1 MLYNYTRINFWL
13 SAQWTAPGNG
23 GTNMMTESQKSK
35 LAAYTAAKASC
46 PARERLSAL
55 FDDGVFTETAS
66 GRSAGGDPS
75 GVVTAYGYINGCPA
89 YAFSQDS
96 TAAKGA
102 VSRAHSEKVCRMF
115 DLAAKN
121 GVPVVGIYD
130 SCGAFIEDGA
140 DALNAYSEMLLEAGN
155 LSGVVPTVSVIA
167 GVCAGSMA
175 VVAAAADYVVMTE
188 GAELYAAVGGD
199 SSAKAAAE
207 SGVVSAVAEND
218 TAAMESVRK
227 FLSLMPQNNLSPLP
241 EFEFDAPAAASFET
255 ASESVSSIADEGSV
269 IELRA
274 DFGKASVTALC
285 TIGGTTAGIAALDK
299 SARLT
304 ADDSAKLAGF
314 VRLCDAFSIPVVTV
328 VDTEGFDMSGAESVR
343 AAARLSGAYADATC
357 AKIAVVSGKAYGA
370 AFIAFAGKNAAADQV
385 FALPEAVIAPVDP
398 VTAAEFLYHDKL
410 RGASDLAA
418 ERNKVAA
425 DYAENEASAF
435 AAAEKGA
442 VDDVIAAEGVRSAV
456 MGVLE
461 ITAGKRLNKR
471 LPKKH
476 SVLPL

>member
-1 MLYNYTRINFWL
+1 
-13 SAQWTAPGNG
+13 
-23 GTNMMTESQKSK
+23 MMTESQKSK
-35 LAAYTAAKASC
+35 LAEYTAAKAAC

-140 DALNAYSEMLLEAGN
+140 DALNAYSEILLEAGN

-207 SGVVSAVAEND
+207 SGVVSATAEND
-218 TAAMESVRK
+218 AAAMESVRK
-227 FLSLMPQNNLSPLP
+227 YLSLMPQNNLSPLP
-241 EFEFDAPAAASFET
+241 EFEFDAPAAASFES
-255 ASESVSSIADEGSV
+255 ASEGIMSIADEGSIV
-269 IELRA
+269 ELRA
-274 DFGKASVTALC
+274 DFGKASQTALC
-285 TIGGTTAGIAALDK
+285 TIGGTTAGIAAVGK
-299 SARLT
+299 GKLT
-304 ADDSAKLAGF
+304 ADDCAKLAGF

-385 FALPEAVIAPVDP
+385 FALPEAVIAPIDP

-410 RGASDLAA
+410 KGASDLAA

-425 DYAENEASAF
+425 EYAENEASAF
-435 AAAEKGA
+435 AAAAKGA
-442 VDDVIAAEGVRSAV
+442 VDDVIPAESVRSAV
-456 MGVLE
+456 MGVLD

>member
-1 MLYNYTRINFWL
+1 
-13 SAQWTAPGNG
+13 
-23 GTNMMTESQKSK
+23 MMTESQKSK
-35 LAAYTAAKASC
+35 LAEYTAAKASC

-55 FDDGVFTETAS
+55 FDDGVFTETAT

-96 TAAKGA
+96 TSAKGA

-175 VVAAAADYVVMTE
+175 VVAAAADHVVMTE

-207 SGVVSAVAEND
+207 SGVVSVVAEND

-227 FLSLMPQNNLSPLP
+227 YLSLMPQNNLSPLP
-241 EFEFDAPAAASFET
+241 EFEFDAPAGVSFES
-255 ASESVSSIADEGSV
+255 ASDSVMSIADEGSV
-269 IELRA
+269 LELRP
-274 DFGKASVTALC
+274 DFGKASLTALC
-285 TIGGTTAGIAALDK
+285 TIGGTAAGIAAVGKGSDK
-299 SARLT
+299 LT
-304 ADDSAKLAGF
+304 ADDCAKLAGF

-410 RGASDLAA
+410 KGASDLAA

-425 DYAENEASAF
+425 EYAENEASAF

-442 VDDVIAAEGVRSAV
+442 VDDVIPAENVRSAV

>member
-1 MLYNYTRINFWL
+1 
-13 SAQWTAPGNG
+13 
-23 GTNMMTESQKSK
+23 MMTDSQKSK
-35 LAAYTAAKASC
+35 LAEYTAAKAAC

-140 DALNAYSEMLLEAGN
+140 DALNAYSEMLLETGN

-207 SGVVSAVAEND
+207 SGVVSATAEND
-218 TAAMESVRK
+218 AAAMESVRK
-227 FLSLMPQNNLSPLP
+227 YLSLMPQNNLSPLP
-241 EFEFDAPAAASFET
+241 EFEFDAPAAASFES
-255 ASESVSSIADEGSV
+255 ASEGIMSIADEGSIV
-269 IELRA
+269 ELRA
-274 DFGKASVTALC
+274 DFGKASQTALC
-285 TIGGTTAGIAALDK
+285 TIGGTTAGIAAVGK
-299 SARLT
+299 GKLT
-304 ADDSAKLAGF
+304 ADDCAKLAGF

-385 FALPEAVIAPVDP
+385 FALPEAVIAPIDP

-410 RGASDLAA
+410 KGASDLAA

-425 DYAENEASAF
+425 EYAENEASAF

-442 VDDVIAAEGVRSAV
+442 VDDVIPAESVRSAV
-456 MGVLE
+456 MGVLD

>member
-1 MLYNYTRINFWL
+1 
-13 SAQWTAPGNG
+13 
-23 GTNMMTESQKSK
+23 MMTESQKSK
-35 LAAYTAAKASC
+35 LAEYTAAKAAC

-140 DALNAYSEMLLEAGN
+140 DALNAYSEILLEAGN

-207 SGVVSAVAEND
+207 SGVVSATAEND
-218 TAAMESVRK
+218 AAAMESVRK
-227 FLSLMPQNNLSPLP
+227 YLSLMPQNNLSPLP
-241 EFEFDAPAAASFET
+241 EFEFDAPAAASFES
-255 ASESVSSIADEGSV
+255 ASEGIMSIADEGSIV
-269 IELRA
+269 ELRA
-274 DFGKASVTALC
+274 DFGKASQTALC
-285 TIGGTTAGIAALDK
+285 TIGGTTAGIAAVGK
-299 SARLT
+299 GKLT
-304 ADDSAKLAGF
+304 ADDCAKLAGF
-314 VRLCDAFSIPVVTV
+314 VRLCDAFSIPVITV

-385 FALPEAVIAPVDP
+385 FALPEAVIAPIDP

-410 RGASDLAA
+410 RGANDLAA

-425 DYAENEASAF
+425 EYAENEASAF
-435 AAAEKGA
+435 AAAAKGA
-442 VDDVIAAEGVRSAV
+442 VDDVIPAESVRSAV
-456 MGVLE
+456 MGVLD

>member
-1 MLYNYTRINFWL
+1 
-13 SAQWTAPGNG
+13 
-23 GTNMMTESQKSK
+23 MMTESQKSK
-35 LAAYTAAKASC
+35 LAEYTAAKAAC

-140 DALNAYSEMLLEAGN
+140 DALNAYSEMLLETGN

-207 SGVVSAVAEND
+207 SGVVSATAEND
-218 TAAMESVRK
+218 AAAMESVRK
-227 FLSLMPQNNLSPLP
+227 YLSLMPQNNLSPLP
-241 EFEFDAPAAASFET
+241 EFEFDAPAAASFEN
-255 ASESVSSIADEGSV
+255 ASEGIMSIADEGSIV
-269 IELRA
+269 ELRA
-274 DFGKASVTALC
+274 DFGKASQTALC
-285 TIGGTTAGIAALDK
+285 TIGGTTAGIAAVGK
-299 SARLT
+299 GKLT
-304 ADDSAKLAGF
+304 ADDCAKLAGF
-314 VRLCDAFSIPVVTV
+314 VRLCDAFSIPVITV

-357 AKIAVVSGKAYGA
+357 AKIAVISGKAYGA

-385 FALPEAVIAPVDP
+385 FALPEAVIAPIDP

-410 RGASDLAA
+410 KGASDLAA

-425 DYAENEASAF
+425 EYAENEASAF
-435 AAAEKGA
+435 AAAAKGA
-442 VDDVIAAEGVRSAV
+442 VDDVIPAESVRSAV
-456 MGVLE
+456 MGVLD

>member
-1 MLYNYTRINFWL
+1 MQCAA
-13 SAQWTAPGNG
+13 SGNG

-35 LAAYTAAKASC
+35 LAEYTAAKASC
-46 PARERLSAL
+46 PARERLAAL

-66 GRSAGGDPS
+66 GRNE

-96 TAAKGA
+96 TVSKGA
-102 VSRAHSEKVCRMF
+102 VSKAHSEKICRMF

-140 DALNAYSEMLLEAGN
+140 DALNAYSEILLEAGN
-155 LSGVVPTVSVIA
+155 LSGVVPTVSVVS

-175 VVAAAADYVVMTE
+175 VIACAADYVVMTE
-188 GAELYAAVGGD
+188 KAELYAAAGGD
-199 SSAKAAAE
+199 AGVKAAVE
-207 SGVVSAVAEND
+207 SGAVSASAADDAE
-218 TAAMESVRK
+218 AMESVRK
-227 FLSLMPQNNLSPLP
+227 YLSLMPQNNLSPLP
-241 EFEFDAPAAASFET
+241 EFEFDAPAAASFAT
-255 ASESVSSIADEGSV
+255 AKDSIGAIADDGSV
-269 IELRA
+269 LELRA
-274 DFGKASVTALC
+274 GFGKSSVTALC
-285 TIGGTTAGIAALDK
+285 TVGGTTAGIAALDK
-299 SARLT
+299 AEGKLT
-304 ADDSAKLAGF
+304 ADDCAKIAGF
-314 VRLCDAFSIPVVTV
+314 VRLCDAFSVPVITV
-328 VDTEGFDMSGAESVR
+328 VDTEGFDMGGAESVR
-343 AAARLSGAYADATC
+343 AAARLSGVYADATC
-357 AKIAVVSGKAYGA
+357 AKIAVISGKACGA

-410 RGASDLAA
+410 KGASDLAA
-418 ERNKVAA
+418 ERNKLAA
-425 DYAENEASAF
+425 EYAESEASAF

-442 VDDVIAAEGVRSAV
+442 VDEVITAENVRTAV
-456 MGVLE
+456 AGVLD

>member
-1 MLYNYTRINFWL
+1 
-13 SAQWTAPGNG
+13 
-23 GTNMMTESQKSK
+23 MMTESQKSK
-35 LAAYTAAKASC
+35 LAEYTAAKAAC

-207 SGVVSAVAEND
+207 SGVVSATAEND
-218 TAAMESVRK
+218 AAAMESVRK
-227 FLSLMPQNNLSPLP
+227 YLSLMPQNNLSPLP
-241 EFEFDAPAAASFET
+241 EFEFDAPAAASFES
-255 ASESVSSIADEGSV
+255 ASEGIMSIADEGSV
-269 IELRA
+269 LELRA
-274 DFGKASVTALC
+274 DFGKASQTTLC
-285 TIGGTTAGIAALDK
+285 TIGGTTAGIAAVGK
-299 SARLT
+299 GKLT
-304 ADDSAKLAGF
+304 ADDCAKLAGF

-357 AKIAVVSGKAYGA
+357 AKIAVISGKAYGA
-370 AFIAFAGKNAAADQV
+370 AFIAFAGKNSAADQV
-385 FALPEAVIAPVDP
+385 FALPEAVIAPIDP

-410 RGASDLAA
+410 RGANDLAA

-425 DYAENEASAF
+425 EYAENEASAF
-435 AAAEKGA
+435 AAAAKGA
-442 VDDVIAAEGVRSAV
+442 VDDVIPAESVRSAV
-456 MGVLE
+456 MGVLD

>member
-1 MLYNYTRINFWL
+1 
-13 SAQWTAPGNG
+13 
-23 GTNMMTESQKSK
+23 MMTESQKSK

>member
-1 MLYNYTRINFWL
+1 
-13 SAQWTAPGNG
+13 
-23 GTNMMTESQKSK
+23 MMTDSQKSK
-35 LAAYTAAKASC
+35 LAEYTAAKAPC

-140 DALNAYSEMLLEAGN
+140 DALNAYSEMLLETGN

-207 SGVVSAVAEND
+207 SGVVSATAEND
-218 TAAMESVRK
+218 AAAMESVRK
-227 FLSLMPQNNLSPLP
+227 YLSLMPQNNLSPLP
-241 EFEFDAPAAASFET
+241 EFEFDAPAAASFES
-255 ASESVSSIADEGSV
+255 ASEGIMSIADEGSIV
-269 IELRA
+269 ELRA
-274 DFGKASVTALC
+274 DFGKASQTALC
-285 TIGGTTAGIAALDK
+285 TIGGTTAGIAAVGK
-299 SARLT
+299 GKLT
-304 ADDSAKLAGF
+304 ADDCAKLAGF
-314 VRLCDAFSIPVVTV
+314 VRLCDAFSIPVITV

-357 AKIAVVSGKAYGA
+357 AKIAVISGKAYGA

-385 FALPEAVIAPVDP
+385 FALPEAVIAPIDP

-410 RGASDLAA
+410 RGANDLAA

-425 DYAENEASAF
+425 EYAENEASAF
-435 AAAEKGA
+435 AAAAKGA
-442 VDDVIAAEGVRSAV
+442 VDDVIPAESVRSAV
-456 MGVLE
+456 MGVLD